1 MQEEKGAKKDE
12 KVGWHHRS
20 NRHDFE
26 QTPGDSE
33 GQRSLVC
40 CSSWSHKE
48 SGMTERL
55 NDNNNNIEVRQ
66 RVSGVIIFLVT

>member
-12 KVGWHHRS
+12 MVGWHHKS

-40 CSSWSHKE
+40 CSSRSHEE
-48 SGMTERL
+48 SDMTERL
-55 NDNNNNIEVRQ
+55 NNNNNNIEVRQ